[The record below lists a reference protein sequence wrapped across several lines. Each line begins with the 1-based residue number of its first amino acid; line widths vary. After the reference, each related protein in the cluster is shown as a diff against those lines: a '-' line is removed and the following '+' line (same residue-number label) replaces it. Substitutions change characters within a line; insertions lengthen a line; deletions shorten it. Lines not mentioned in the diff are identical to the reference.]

1 MNIRA
6 DSNSPDQTQ
15 QIGKMI
21 GQSLLGREIILLC
34 GELGAGKTLLTKGI
48 AAGLAIDP
56 NLVVSP
62 TFTLMN
68 RYDGR
73 FPLFHIDL
81 YRLGETAAID
91 MPEIDDHIDLG
102 IIVVEWAQ
110 FLAHSYFGLHNSIHL
125 DITVQ
130 GEEQRCLTLRT
141 GLEYL
146 ATCLDQHLPRR

>member
-6 DSNSPDQTQ
+6 DSNSPDQTWE
-15 QIGKMI
+15 IGKMI

-56 NLVVSP
+56 DLVVSP
-62 TFTLMN
+62 TFTLLN

-81 YRLGETAAID
+81 YRIKKTEEAFDIGIEEYISGD
-91 MPEIDDHIDLG
+91 YYCFIEWPG
-102 IIVVEWAQ
+102 IISDLLPERTMNVIISV
-110 FLAHSYFGLHNSIHL
+110 
-125 DITVQ
+125 
-130 GEEQRCLTLRT
+130 GENEERILQIS
-141 GLEYL
+141 
-146 ATCLDQHLPRR
+146 

>member
-1 MNIRA
+1 
-6 DSNSPDQTQ
+6 
-15 QIGKMI
+15 MI

-56 NLVVSP
+56 DLVVSP

-81 YRLGETAAID
+81 YRLGETAAFD

-110 FLAHSYFGLHNSIHL
+110 FLAHAYFNLENSVRL
-125 DITVQ
+125 DISVQ
-130 GEEQRCLTLRT
+130 AEEQRSITLRT
-141 GLEYL
+141 ELEHL
-146 ATCLDQHLPRR
+146 AILLDKSLFRR